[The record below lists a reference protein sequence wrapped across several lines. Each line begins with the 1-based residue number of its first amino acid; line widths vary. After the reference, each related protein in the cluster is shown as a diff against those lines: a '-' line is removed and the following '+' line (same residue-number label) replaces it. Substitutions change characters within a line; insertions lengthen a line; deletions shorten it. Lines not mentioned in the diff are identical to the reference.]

1 MNSTN
6 FMSMKN
12 TLLFFLLLALVN
24 FALANEFTS
33 LHDSTKAYTH
43 PSYVIFD
50 GEPYR
55 TDKSVPANTPI
66 TNTEYWVN
74 LKEEGSKQQITSGQ
88 ESPPNNINTKEL
100 AEDSPGVNNT
110 PVTPPSF
117 TSATT
122 TTFAE
127 NLTGTV
133 YTALATGAASYSI
146 SGDDS
151 SLFSINESSG
161 ILTFKDVPDYETP
174 KDQGGDNN
182 YSIIITAINTGGS
195 SQITLSILVS
205 DDTSDNPVPPVFS
218 NASDTV
224 SFQENGTDLVYTANA
239 SGSPAYTITGGDDA
253 SLFVINSATG
263 IVQFKSSPDYENP
276 SDNGNDNIYNVEITA
291 SNSAGSAQLSL
302 SVEITDDTNDNET
315 KAKLINI
322 STRGYVGTGND
333 ILIAGFKLEGD
344 ETATKKC
351 MIGVTAA
358 SLEDNEEAGFFTLKD
373 PLLILYKEG
382 VEDYLAINF
391 SWTSLSDEE
400 KAIIGDSAP
409 SSDKDPVIVADLGPG
424 TYTAIVM
431 GNLGLTG
438 IATVGVNDLKMDG
451 GTGKI
456 ELVNIST
463 RGFVKSEA
471 ANWMFAGFIV
481 EGSPN
486 SSIDVMIGNTAAS
499 LGDNPEIDFYALK
512 DPLMLLYKDGV
523 DGELDRNDNWGDRSD
538 SEKETM
544 NSINATPKDSKESAI
559 VKTLTPGTYN
569 TVMLGLSGVGNAV
582 IGVNVVP

>member
-1 MNSTN
+1 
-6 FMSMKN
+6 MKKSF
-12 TLLFFLLLALVN
+12 LIYFFLAVVSFLSA
-24 FALANEFTS
+24 FTLEEHNS
-33 LHDSTKAYTH
+33 SR
-43 PSYVIFD
+43 SYPEKSFVIFNGD
-50 GEPYR
+50 SYR
-55 TDKSVPANTPI
+55 AVKAVPANTLI
-66 TNTEYWVN
+66 TNSEFWSN
-74 LKEEGSKQQITSGQ
+74 LKTEASQQTLPSGS
-88 ESPPNNINTKEL
+88 E
-100 AEDSPGVNNT
+100 
-110 PVTPPSF
+110 TPPSTQTDDIVKTLPGGGDGNGSTPPISPPEFSNPPSTLNFVENSVETVHTAFAVGADSYTISGNDASLF
-117 TSATT
+117 TIIEGTGVIKFINSPDYENPTDNNGDNNYSLNIK
-122 TTFAE
+122 AE
-127 NLTGTV
+127 NSLGYDEHLLSILVTDDTSDNPPIPVFSTANTVSFKENGLGPV
-133 YTALATGAASYSI
+133 YTANATGSPVYSI
-146 SGDDS
+146 SGDDEP
-151 SLFSINESSG
+151 LFTINSATG
-161 ILTFKDVPDYETP
+161 VLTFNASPDYESP
-174 KDQGGDNN
+174 SDQGSDNA
-182 YSIIITAINTGGS
+182 YSVTVKATNDVGS
-195 SQITLSILVS
+195 TDLSLTVNVT
-205 DDTSDNPVPPVFS
+205 DDTSDN
-218 NASDTV
+218 D
-224 SFQENGTDLVYTANA
+224 
-239 SGSPAYTITGGDDA
+239 
-253 SLFVINSATG
+253 
-263 IVQFKSSPDYENP
+263 
-276 SDNGNDNIYNVEITA
+276 
-291 SNSAGSAQLSL
+291 
-302 SVEITDDTNDNET
+302 T

-358 SLEDNEEAGFFTLKD
+358 SREDNEEAGFFTLKD

-400 KAIIGDSAP
+400 KAIIDDSAP

-431 GNLGLTG
+431 GNQGLTG

-463 RGFVKSEA
+463 RGYVKSEP

-499 LGDNPEIDFYALK
+499 LGDNPEINFYALK

-523 DGELDRNDNWGDRSD
+523 DGELDRNDNWEDRSD

-544 NSINATPKDSKESAI
+544 NSIKATPKDSKESAI
-559 VKTLTPGTYN
+559 VKTLSPGTYN